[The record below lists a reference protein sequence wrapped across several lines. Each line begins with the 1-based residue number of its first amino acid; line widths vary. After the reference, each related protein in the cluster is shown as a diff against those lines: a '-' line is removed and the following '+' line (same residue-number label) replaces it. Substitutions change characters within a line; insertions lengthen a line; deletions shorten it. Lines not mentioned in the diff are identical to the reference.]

1 MCDEQWCN
9 CHRTKTNDTHIYI
22 DPRTATLPL
31 VPARYDYL
39 AVVHSPPIED
49 RD

>member
-22 DPRTATLPL
+22 DPRTAALPL
-31 VPARYDYL
+31 VPPRHDYL
-39 AVVHSPPIED
+39 ARLISPPIED
-49 RD
+49 RE